1 MIDVGMRQNHDV
13 DVERSKSQVPV
24 ALDALLAASLEK
36 AAIEQDAGLFGMN
49 DVPRARYLAT
59 DGSDE
64 LNLHEALVSF
74 VLR

>member
-13 DVERSKSQVPV
+13 DVERSKSQVLV
-24 ALDALLAASLEK
+24 ALDAFFAASLEE
-36 AAIEQDAGLFGMN
+36 AAVEQDAGPLGMN
-49 DVPRARYLAT
+49 DVPRARHLTT

-64 LNLHEALVSF
+64 LNLHEALLSF